1 MKWKDGRSGSRP
13 NALPEMEEISSRREL
28 QQRIQK
34 TVGWQVLVW
43 TAGEGRGH
51 HPGAVWGKTAAG
63 KEPHPA
69 DVKTEEAWT
78 VENEKLIEDIL
89 RHLDEETQM
98 GVMRMSVEMD
108 EKKSGGGEVS
118 HKCCNMYGR
127 PANETVGLLD
137 CYTDMNAGRPDNER

>member
-1 MKWKDGRSGSRP
+1 M
-13 NALPEMEEISSRREL
+13 
-28 QQRIQK
+28 
-34 TVGWQVLVW
+34 
-43 TAGEGRGH
+43 
-51 HPGAVWGKTAAG
+51 
-63 KEPHPA
+63 
-69 DVKTEEAWT
+69 
-78 VENEKLIEDIL
+78 ENEKLIEDIL
-89 RHLDEETQM
+89 RHLDEETQL